1 MKIRTIPLTLALL
14 ASSAGLAQASGLP
27 QTPPPYFAANCANCH
42 GTDGK
47 SAAAIPGIAGKDK
60 AWLEEVLKA
69 YKQGTRPATIM
80 HQLAKGYTD
89 EQLAAIAE
97 WFARQPR

>member
-60 AWLEEVLKA
+60 AWLEEGLKA

-89 EQLAAIAE
+89 EEIAILADY
-97 WFARQPR
+97 FSRQK

>member
-60 AWLEEVLKA
+60 TWLEEVLKA

-89 EQLAAIAE
+89 EEIAILADY
-97 WFARQPR
+97 FSKQK

>member
-47 SAAAIPGIAGKDK
+47 STAAIPGIAGKDK
-60 AWLEEVLKA
+60 DWLEEVLKA

-89 EQLAAIAE
+89 EEIAILADY
-97 WFARQPR
+97 FSRQK

>member
-89 EQLAAIAE
+89 EEIAILADY
-97 WFARQPR
+97 FSKQK

>member
-89 EQLAAIAE
+89 EEIAILADY
-97 WFARQPR
+97 FSRQK